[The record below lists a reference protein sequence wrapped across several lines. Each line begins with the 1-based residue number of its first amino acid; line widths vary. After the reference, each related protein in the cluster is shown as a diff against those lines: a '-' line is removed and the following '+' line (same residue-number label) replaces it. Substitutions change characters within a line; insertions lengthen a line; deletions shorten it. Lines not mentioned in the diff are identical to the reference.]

1 MKSSWTEIMSSAL
14 LGTDKRPLNIHVLP
28 EDIRSELLAMGQD
41 TAESTL
47 LKAAAIHHFYNRSGT
62 LPDKLENTG
71 YRQITETKSFID
83 TATINVFLRITETG
97 YYEKEYLL
105 RLWLDKVIGQ
115 NKIAAPNII
124 LPIINLGIGFSKN
137 TRKKIMAVLGERA
150 KAILPLKPD
159 FKAKELQS
167 NITDQWKEGNPEER
181 RTFISELRTKDAD
194 QSLSLI
200 QSDWPTETIVFKRT
214 IIEILSEQTQPA
226 DYLFLTTLYEN
237 EFAAKPKEKKT
248 EVECRA
254 LLAKVLL
261 KDTNSN
267 IFRSTVAEMQKYIGQ
282 EKKSG
287 IMGLLTGGKDKVI
300 HLPTVVDTFFNV
312 ENMVNIY
319 GIDPKNPDP
328 ALYKSDVIYWFSALL
343 AIMPLDIM
351 TSLLEKSKKETFEYL
366 LNNTEFKAKIEGKDV
381 SVFLNALSENVKNYR
396 DQELLQMIL
405 QFDTH
410 DRKYL
415 LLQYSETKVF
425 EEYVIKEKLFLEAL
439 VITHHPANYEDWSPY
454 FSVKMVEATYKSF
467 VVDKKH
473 YYEKINQ
480 LMAKHLHISTLSRLE
495 EMYQSAASD
504 HFKEY
509 WIKNVYQPVKTSIE
523 IKTSISNL

>member
-1 MKSSWTEIMSSAL
+1 MKQSWTEIMSSAL
-14 LGTDKRPLNIHVLP
+14 LGTDKKPLNIHVLP
-28 EDIRSELLAMGQD
+28 EDIRSELLALGQD

-71 YRQITETKSFID
+71 YSQISETKPCID
-83 TATINVFLRITETG
+83 TKAKNVFLRITETG

-105 RLWLDKVIGQ
+105 LLWLDKVIGQ
-115 NKIAAPNII
+115 NKIVAPDII
-124 LPIINLGIGFSKN
+124 LSLINLGIGLSKN
-137 TRKKIMAVLGERA
+137 TRKKIMAILGERA

-167 NITDQWKEGNPEER
+167 DIMDQWKEGSPEER

-194 QSLSLI
+194 QSMSLI

-214 IIEILSEQTQPA
+214 IIEILSEQTQPTE
-226 DYLFLTTLYEN
+226 LSFLASLYEN
-237 EFAAKPKEKKT
+237 EFVAKPKEKKT

-261 KDTNSN
+261 KDVSSSLYKT
-267 IFRSTVAEMQKYIGQ
+267 TVNQIKTYIVQ
-282 EKKSG
+282 AKKSG
-287 IMGLLTGGKDKVI
+287 IMGLLTGGKDTVI
-300 HLPTVVDTFFNV
+300 QLPTVPDTFFNV
-312 ENMVNIY
+312 ENMVCLY
-319 GIDPKNPDP
+319 GIDSKNPDP
-328 ALYKSDVIYWFSALL
+328 ALYKTDVLYWFSELLSLLSMDVWMTLL
-343 AIMPLDIM
+343 A
-351 TSLLEKSKKETFEYL
+351 KSKEETFDYL
-366 LNNTEFKAKIEGKDV
+366 VSQNDFKAKIEGKDV
-381 SVFLNALSENVKNYR
+381 PVFLSSLSENVKNYR
-396 DQELLQMIL
+396 DQELLKMIL
-405 QFDTH
+405 LFDTH

-415 LLQYSETKVF
+415 LLPYSDTKVF
-425 EEYVIKEKLFLEAL
+425 EEYVIKEKLFLEAQ
-439 VITHHPANYEDWSPY
+439 VIIHHPANCENWSPY
-454 FSVKMVEATYKSF
+454 FSIKMVEATYKSL

-473 YYEKINQ
+473 YYDKINH
-480 LMAKHLHISTLSRLE
+480 LMAKHLHISTLNRLE

-504 HFKEY
+504 HFKDY